1 MSTIVLSR
9 YAFAVLIETL
19 WNVNVLTVQFL
30 HSLQSINRNI
40 VECKFISFTSS
51 AGTSPTVLIE
61 TLWNVNFWTPVVS
74 ILVSIVLIETL
85 WNVNKTQIL
94 LQELSALVLIET
106 LWNVNF
112 IAQTFID
119 TCGYVLIETL
129 WNVNFH
135 NAHCFLQ

>member
-1 MSTIVLSR
+1 MVR
-9 YAFAVLIETL
+9 P
-19 WNVNVLTVQFL
+19 
-30 HSLQSINRNI
+30 SIYSNH
-40 VECKFISFTSS
+40 FS
-51 AGTSPTVLIE
+51 
-61 TLWNVNFWTPVVS
+61 
-74 ILVSIVLIETL
+74 VLIETL

>member
-1 MSTIVLSR
+1 MITRMMNNSFRVR
-9 YAFAVLIETL
+9 VLIETL
-19 WNVNVLTVQFL
+19 WNVNIKNVRFPPVQL
-30 HSLQSINRNI
+30 LRINRNI
-40 VECKFISFTSS
+40 VECKFRINRN
-51 AGTSPTVLIE
+51 PLVLI
-61 TLWNVNFWTPVVS
+61 T
-74 ILVSIVLIETL
+74 VLIETL